1 MKVINA
7 EGLIVGRLATHV
19 AKSLLKGD
27 EIAIINAEMA
37 LVSGSKNAIL
47 ADYREMRE
55 LNHDMRSGPYFPRMP
70 DQLLK
75 RHIRGMLPYQ
85 KSHGRQAFKN
95 LKVYI
100 GVPKELEGHK
110 SETIQ
115 LANKVLRCEHM
126 TIGEISRYLGAKF

>member
-7 EGLIVGRLATHV
+7 DGLIVGRMATQV
-19 AKSLLKGD
+19 AKSLLNGN
-27 EIAIINAEMA
+27 EVAIVNAEKA
-37 LVSGSKNAIL
+37 RVSGSKKAIL
-47 ADYREMRE
+47 ADYREMWE

-85 KSHGRQAFKN
+85 KPYGRVAFKN

-110 SETIQ
+110 FESVQ
-115 LANKVLRCEHM
+115 LANKILNCEYM
-126 TIGEISRYLGAKF
+126 TLGEISKYLGAKF

>member
-7 EGLIVGRLATHV
+7 EGLIVGRLATQI

-27 EIAIINAEMA
+27 EVAIVNAEKA
-37 LVSGSKNAIL
+37 RISGSKEAIL

-55 LNHDMRSGPYFPRMP
+55 LTHDMRSGPYFPRMP

-85 KSHGRQAFKN
+85 KPRGRQAFKN

-100 GVPKELEGHK
+100 GVPKELTGHK
-110 SETIQ
+110 FESVK
-115 LANKVLRCEHM
+115 LANKTLNCEYM
-126 TIGEISRYLGAKF
+126 TLGEISKYLGAKF